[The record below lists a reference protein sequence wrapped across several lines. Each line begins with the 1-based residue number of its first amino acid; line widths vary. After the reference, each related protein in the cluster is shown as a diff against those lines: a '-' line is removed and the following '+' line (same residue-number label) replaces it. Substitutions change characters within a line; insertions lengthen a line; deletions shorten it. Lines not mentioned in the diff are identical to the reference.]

1 MFMEAFH
8 SMITDI
14 HLALQV
20 KTSFDNSTPAIGFS
34 TESST

>member
-1 MFMEAFH
+1 MFEEVFH
-8 SMITDI
+8 SMIKDI

-20 KTSFDNSTPAIGFS
+20 KTSFDNIMPTMGSS